1 MGPQSQC
8 LAPRPGPSVVQVY
21 GTRTAGD
28 GKEGEEESLAM
39 AAVAVVDF
47 MGTNFAT
54 SIVMFENSRKAPYLL
69 FDIVKISLIL
79 CQTLQMRAAE

>member
-1 MGPQSQC
+1 M
-8 LAPRPGPSVVQVY
+8 QVY

-28 GKEGEEESLAM
+28 GKKGGGEESLAM

-69 FDIVKISLIL
+69 LDI
-79 CQTLQMRAAE
+79 